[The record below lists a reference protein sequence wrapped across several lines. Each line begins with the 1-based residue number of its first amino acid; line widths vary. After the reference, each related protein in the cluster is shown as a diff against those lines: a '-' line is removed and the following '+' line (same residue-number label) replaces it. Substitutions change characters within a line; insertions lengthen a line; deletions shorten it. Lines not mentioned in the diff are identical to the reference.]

1 MGKILTVVVP
11 TYNAEKYL
19 RDNLESFKIP
29 ELMEDLEILIVN
41 DGSTDHSLE
50 IAEEYVRQYPDT
62 YRVITKDNG
71 GHGSGINCGIANARG
86 TYFKVVDADDWVG
99 EKAFCDL
106 VRTLKTSNADV
117 VYSGFLWTYDNGET
131 DKTKFQTKAEI
142 TIPFEGVEYQKTYS
156 FDSIADK
163 LYMKMHNMTIKTEI
177 LRENQIHIDEHCYY
191 VDTEYITYPIPYVK
205 TICFVDG
212 FVYYY
217 RLGRSG
223 QSVGLVK
230 MQKN

>member
-1 MGKILTVVVP
+1 MDKKMGKILTVVVP

-62 YRVITKDNG
+62 YRVITKENG

-117 VYSGFLWTYDNGET
+117 V
-131 DKTKFQTKAEI
+131 
-142 TIPFEGVEYQKTYS
+142 
-156 FDSIADK
+156 
-163 LYMKMHNMTIKTEI
+163 
-177 LRENQIHIDEHCYY
+177 
-191 VDTEYITYPIPYVK
+191 
-205 TICFVDG
+205 
-212 FVYYY
+212 
-217 RLGRSG
+217 
-223 QSVGLVK
+223 
-230 MQKN
+230 